1 MNREQ
6 DEPLFDDPSLVMKN
20 GLLLLRVT
28 MAGSDARGDI
38 VVEPLSDTEALLL
51 GPLAGAGE
59 AIQALQVD
67 GVEMWRYS
75 GYLFRRKAD

>member
-1 MNREQ
+1 M
-6 DEPLFDDPSLVMKN
+6 FDDPSLVMKN